1 MKDLDCDTFCS
12 FTYST
17 IPEVMTLIK
26 NGQTKPES
34 GSQKTLLTHHIDAVE
49 KALEKQEKV

>member
-1 MKDLDCDTFCS
+1 MKDCDNFCS

-17 IPEVMTLIK
+17 VPEVMTLIK